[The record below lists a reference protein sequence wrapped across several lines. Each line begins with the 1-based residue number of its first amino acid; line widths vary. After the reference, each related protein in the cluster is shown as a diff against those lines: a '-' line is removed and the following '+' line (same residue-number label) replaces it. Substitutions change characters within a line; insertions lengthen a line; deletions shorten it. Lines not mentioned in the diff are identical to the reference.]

1 MSKIEVTEVKEHENG
16 DATYVF
22 EMDDDSA
29 KIATELGLKLLLYCS
44 VCGKG
49 TQEVLD
55 SLVQEAKNRQIEI
68 EETLSGRY
76 DMNTQ
81 DEDDNDR

>member
-29 KIATELGLKLLLYCS
+29 KIATELGLKLILFCS
-44 VCGKG
+44 AAGKG

-55 SLVQEAKNRQIEI
+55 GLVQEVER
-68 EETLSGRY
+68 G
-76 DMNTQ
+76 
-81 DEDDNDR
+81 ED

>member
-29 KIATELGLKLLLYCS
+29 KVATELGLKLILFCS
-44 VCGKG
+44 AAGKG

-55 SLVQEAKNRQIEI
+55 SLVQEAKNHQ
-68 EETLSGRY
+68 
-76 DMNTQ
+76 
-81 DEDDNDR
+81 EDASD

>member
-44 VCGKG
+44 ASGRS

-68 EETLSGRY
+68 EETLAGWY

-81 DEDDNDR
+81 GEESDEV